1 MGGTAGLRPFCKPRQ
16 QSPRSC
22 SACLAA
28 LHPTSWRV
36 RPPDGTI
43 SGRGPTRKLG
53 SLTLHKPCCGTLF
66 RMPNSLKLLRSIA
79 PDYSRR

>member
-1 MGGTAGLRPFCKPRQ
+1 VTAATPVLQAATAIATLLLELAQPRCTRQAGGFARPTAPYPVAGL
-16 QSPRSC
+16 
-22 SACLAA
+22 L
-28 LHPTSWRV
+28 
-36 RPPDGTI
+36 
-43 SGRGPTRKLG
+43 RKLG